1 MSHRLHTSY
10 VTADERRRGTS
21 TSEFGIS
28 KREGHDSSRY
38 YDTNLYRSIPRE
50 HDTGSPQPF
59 PNHLRDTIIHG
70 DAQDMSQIPDNSV
83 HLMVTSPPYNVTKE
97 YDEDLTL
104 SEYLNLLR
112 NVFSEVYRVLTPGG
126 RALVNIANV
135 GRKPYIPLTSHV
147 NVLMS
152 DVGFLMRGEVI
163 WDKSA
168 SAGTSTAWGS
178 FQSASNPCLRDIHE
192 YLLIF
197 SKGQFKLG
205 RTNDEKQDGR
215 VDTIDKQEFIDWT
228 KSIWS
233 FPTASAKKIGHPAP
247 FPVELPRR
255 CIEFFTFQGDVILDP
270 FMGSGSSAI
279 AAKSA
284 NRSYICYDINEDY
297 VELAEQRLATID

>member
-1 MSHRLHTSY
+1 MA
-10 VTADERRRGTS
+10 ADERRRSTS

-38 YDTNLYRSIPRE
+38 YDTNMYRSIPRE
-50 HDTGSPQPF
+50 QDTGPARSF
-59 PNHLRDTIIHG
+59 PDNLRNIIIHG

-97 YDEDLTL
+97 YDEDLTF
-104 SEYLNLLR
+104 SEYLNLLG

-126 RALVNIANV
+126 RAVVNIANV
-135 GRKPYIPLTSHV
+135 GRKPYIPLASHV
-147 NVLMS
+147 NVLMHEI
-152 DVGFLMRGEVI
+152 GFLMRGEVI

-168 SAGTSTAWGS
+168 SAGVSTAWGS

-197 SKGQFKLG
+197 SKGQFKLD
-205 RTNDEKQDGR
+205 RTSDEKEDGR

-255 CIEFFTFQGDVILDP
+255 CIEFFTFHGDVVLDP
-270 FMGSGSSAI
+270 FMGSGSTAV
-279 AAKSA
+279 AAKTSGR
-284 NRSYICYDINEDY
+284 NYICFDIESDY
-297 VELAEQRLATID
+297 IKLAEQRISAID